1 MFSQLSGVLEAYPGW
16 LAVACGG
23 VAVIAYLL
31 GCFNGAVMISKY
43 VYHDDVRNYGS
54 GNGGL
59 TNFLRIYG
67 GPWTIVVILCD
78 ALKAVLSVLFA
89 MWLFGKLTP
98 ELVTF
103 GKYWAGMFC
112 LLGHMFPCTFQ
123 FRGGK
128 GVLSGGF
135 VAIMIDWR
143 IALVVWGG
151 FLILA
156 VATKYVSL
164 GACWAGASFP
174 FATIFVYRD
183 PILTVIGFICGGL
196 LLWKH
201 RANIHRLRTG
211 TESKFSIQK
220 KAMPR
225 NDGGEPPKSA

>member
-1 MFSQLSGVLEAYPGW
+1 MFSHLSGVLEAYPQW
-16 LAVACGG
+16 LIIACVGVALLAYFLGG
-23 VAVIAYLL
+23 V
-31 GCFNGAVMISKY
+31 NGAVMVSRL

-67 GPWTIVVILCD
+67 GPWMIAVILCD
-78 ALKAVLSVLFA
+78 VVKAIISLGLAIWV
-89 MWLFGKLTP
+89 FGKLSP

-103 GKYWAGMFC
+103 GKYWAGLFC
-112 LLGHMFPCTFQ
+112 LLGHMFPCSFR

-128 GVLSGGF
+128 GVLSGG
-135 VAIMIDWR
+135 VIAIMIDWR

-174 FATIFVYRD
+174 FATLFVYRD
-183 PILTVIGFICGGL
+183 PVLTVIGFICGGL

-211 TESKFSIQK
+211 TESKFSIK
-220 KAMPR
+220 KREMPR
-225 NDGGEPPKSA
+225 NDTVKEKKS

>member
-1 MFSQLSGVLEAYPGW
+1 MFAHLSGVLEAYPQW
-16 LAVACGG
+16 LIIACGG
-23 VAVIAYLL
+23 VALL
-31 GCFNGAVMISKY
+31 SYFLGGVNGAVMVSRL

-67 GPWTIVVILCD
+67 GPWMIAVILCD
-78 ALKAVLSVLFA
+78 VVKAIISLGIAIWV
-89 MWLFGKLTP
+89 FGKLSP

-103 GKYWAGMFC
+103 GKYWAGLFC
-112 LLGHMFPCTFQ
+112 LLGHMFPCSFQ

-128 GVLSGGF
+128 GVLSGG
-135 VAIMIDWR
+135 VIAIMIDWR

-174 FATIFVYRD
+174 FATLFVYRD
-183 PILTVIGFICGGL
+183 PILTVFGFICGGL

-201 RANIHRLRTG
+201 RANIHRLLTG
-211 TESKFSIQK
+211 TESKFSIK
-220 KAMPR
+220 KQTLPR
-225 NDGGEPPKSA
+225 NDNVKEKKQ